1 MEEAKTMKTPM
12 SSSIKL
18 DKDEKGKSIDS
29 TMYRGM
35 IGERRLLLRHRASAL
50 QSYLNLFRQRLTKR
64 RGGSIISTIRGV
76 EIQLDLE
83 SICHIF
89 NIALVGLR
97 VYKSK
102 AWPIVPGFEPR
113 EAIQR
118 KWP

>member
-1 MEEAKTMKTPM
+1 MTYG
-12 SSSIKL
+12 L
-18 DKDEKGKSIDS
+18 
-29 TMYRGM
+29 
-35 IGERRLLLRHRASAL
+35 
-50 QSYLNLFRQRLTKR
+50 
-64 RGGSIISTIRGV
+64 GGSIISTIRGV

-118 KWP
+118 KCGLEDA